1 MTLKVKGRVRCY
13 SPALAG
19 VGPAVLTAGP
29 ARTCVEGRREG
40 GMGGWVEGQMGRGMR
55 RWRGEG
61 MGVGR
66 ASGQTSG

>member
-40 GMGGWVEGQMGRGMR
+40 GMGGVGGGTD
-55 RWRGEG
+55 GEG
-61 MGVGR
+61 DEEMER
-66 ASGQTSG
+66 